1 MAMGFTN
8 TIYRDMVG
16 NLTKSGLDRLHNPY
30 WKYLNQKPTKVTY
43 WNLNSKR
50 STLDQ
55 AKKDTYDQLGPKSS
69 LRYNRIKDFI
79 IYGLPRFQ
87 VDLNLEETGIQ
98 SSEIS
103 GQGLILPNT
112 IIPSVDDYFTIDYMT
127 KPYLFRVTRQTIDNL
142 EQSSGINFYRI
153 EVTLD
158 NTRQDYL
165 KALNGRQLAYKYIFK
180 IDRVGTNMTPILT
193 EEEDAAIGRLQQIYD
208 LLRTRY
214 IELFWRSNV
223 QTFICA
229 YLDGMYLYD
238 PYLIEFIIRNGLF
251 ASDDELQYLF
261 IDQAVHHSSTFNIEY
276 DHTIFRDFER
286 RNPKMHT
293 NSVYPVPVH
302 DPNSLLMDRMEDYLE
317 LSNHLQHS
325 NQRPINQLNNNLFDH
340 IVENTPFNEEDTA
353 NHKLYWNILTNW
365 INMGDEY
372 TITVPQLESLDKLT
386 YKYNKDLFYEIPL
399 LMFVLQAYMTKLAGG
414 EEEEET
420 MSNAVSYLEQCYNVG
435 K

>member
-1 MAMGFTN
+1 MGFTN

-16 NLTKSGLDRLHNPY
+16 NLTKSGLDRLQNPY

-43 WNLNSKR
+43 WNVNSKR

-55 AKKDTYDQLGPKSS
+55 GKKDTYDQLGPKSS

-112 IIPSVDDYFTIDYMT
+112 IIPSVDDYFTIDYMS

-153 EVTLD
+153 EATLD

-165 KALNGRQLAYKYIFK
+165 KALNGRQLAYKYIFR

-193 EEEDAAIGRLQQIYD
+193 EEEDAAIGRLQQLYD

-214 IELFWRSNV
+214 VELFWRSNV

-229 YLDGMYLYD
+229 YIDGMYLYD

-251 ASDDELQYLF
+251 ASDDELKYLF

-340 IVENTPFNEEDTA
+340 ITENTPFNEEDTA

-365 INMGDEY
+365 MNMGDEY
-372 TITVPQLESLDKLT
+372 EISVAQLESLDKLT
-386 YKYNKDLFYEIPL
+386 YKYSKDLFYEIPL

-414 EEEEET
+414 QNEDET
-420 MSNAVSYLEQCYNVG
+420 MSNATTYLEQCYNVG